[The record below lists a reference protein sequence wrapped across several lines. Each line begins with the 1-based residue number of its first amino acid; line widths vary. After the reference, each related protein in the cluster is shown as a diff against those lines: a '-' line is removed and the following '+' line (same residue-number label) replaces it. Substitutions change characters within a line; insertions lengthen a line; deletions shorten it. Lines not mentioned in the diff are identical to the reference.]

1 MGNYLYSELK
11 QDTIEEFNE
20 YLNEYD
26 NSILKAT
33 ARVLEESMRCINEK
47 EFYKDAIYVIIAIE
61 SLKNNVIVKSILD
74 DTRKLLKKTTP
85 SYDISNEE
93 NDSFISDIQQLKY
106 MLENVSFKVVEFDE
120 IFINRLCL
128 LMNL

>member
-1 MGNYLYSELK
+1 M
-11 QDTIEEFNE
+11 I
-20 YLNEYD
+20 
-26 NSILKAT
+26 
-33 ARVLEESMRCINEK
+33 
-47 EFYKDAIYVIIAIE
+47 
-61 SLKNNVIVKSILD
+61 
-74 DTRKLLKKTTP
+74 
-85 SYDISNEE
+85 YDISNGE